1 MSAAES
7 PQKRWY
13 IGEKRI
19 DMRTVSL
26 PGKVKVILSRLEKAG
41 FEAYAVG
48 GCVRDSILGRVPDD
62 WDITTSA
69 KPEQVK
75 EVFGRT
81 VDTGIKH
88 GTVTVLMDHEGF
100 EVTTFRIDGEYSD
113 GRHPDEVAFTASLKE
128 DVRRRDFTINAM
140 AYSDRTGLIDYF
152 GGVQDIHNGLIRA
165 VGDPDRRFTEDA
177 LRIMRAV
184 RFSAQL
190 NYRIE
195 EKTLE
200 AVRRHAPNLAKI
212 SAERIRVELQKLLVS
227 DHPDRLRLLYSTGI
241 TDVIL
246 PEFSLCM
253 KTPQNNPHHCYT
265 VGEHIIHAVEHVRAD
280 PVLRLTMLL
289 HDIMKPA
296 CRTTD
301 EKGIDHFYG
310 HVQKSADQAVLILR
324 RLKYDNRTI
333 HDVKI
338 LVAGHDDSIAPDPYT
353 VRKTIVR
360 VGEDLFPLLLEVKE
374 ADISAQ
380 SDYHI
385 EEKRENLAAVRA
397 VYQGILDRGD
407 CLNLKTMAVHGD
419 DLIRGGVR
427 SGKEIGEILKMMFAD
442 VLRYPE
448 HNDRNYLM
456 SRYHRRISK
465 SAGII
470 KKS

>member
-1 MSAAES
+1 
-7 PQKRWY
+7 
-13 IGEKRI
+13 
-19 DMRTVSL
+19 MRTVSL
-26 PGKVKVILSRLEKAG
+26 PEKVKVILSRLEDAG

-69 KPEQVK
+69 RPDQVK
-75 EVFGRT
+75 AVFGRT

-88 GTVTVLMDHEGF
+88 GTVTVLLGHEGF
-100 EVTTFRIDGEYSD
+100 EVTTFRIDGEYTD

-140 AYSDRTGLIDYF
+140 AYSERTGLIDYF
-152 GGVQDIHNGLIRA
+152 GGIQDIHNALIRA

-190 NYRIE
+190 DYQIE

-200 AVRRHAPNLAKI
+200 AVRRHAPNLYKI

-253 KTPQNNPHHCYT
+253 KTPQNNPHHCYC

-301 EKGIDHFYG
+301 ERGIDHFYG
-310 HVQKSADQAVLILR
+310 HVQKSADQAVVILR

-338 LVAGHDDSIAPDPYT
+338 LVENHDSSIAPDPYT
-353 VRKTIVR
+353 VRKVIVR
-360 VGEDLFPLLLEVKE
+360 VGENLFPLLLEVKE

-380 SDYHI
+380 SDYHLAQ
-385 EEKRENLAAVRA
+385 KRKNLSDVRA
-397 VYQGILDRGD
+397 VYQEILDRGD
-407 CLNLKTMAVHGD
+407 CLSLKTMAVHGD
-419 DLIRGGVR
+419 DLIRAGVR
-427 SGKEIGEILKMMFAD
+427 SGREIGEILKIMFAD
-442 VLRYPE
+442 VLRCPE
-448 HNDRNYLM
+448 HNDRDYLL

-470 KKS
+470 QKSS

>member
-1 MSAAES
+1 
-7 PQKRWY
+7 
-13 IGEKRI
+13 
-19 DMRTVSL
+19 MRDVAVVL
-26 PGKVKVILSRLEKAG
+26 PEKVKTILSRLEKAG

-69 KPEQVK
+69 KPGQVK
-75 EVFGRT
+75 AVFPHT

-88 GTVTVLMDHEGF
+88 GTVTVLLDHEGF
-100 EVTTFRIDGEYSD
+100 EVTTFRVDGQYSD
-113 GRHPDEVAFTASLKE
+113 GRHPDAVAFTASLKE

-140 AYSDRTGLIDYF
+140 AYSDRTGIVDYF
-152 GGVQDIHNGLIRA
+152 GGMQDIRGRLIRA

-190 NYRIE
+190 DYQIE
-195 EKTLE
+195 AQTLE
-200 AVRRHAPNLAKI
+200 AIHHHAPNLARI
-212 SAERIRVELQKLLVS
+212 SAERIRVELEKLLVS

-241 TDVIL
+241 TDVVL

-253 KTPQNNPHHCYT
+253 ETPQNNPHHCCS
-265 VGEHIIHAVEHVRAD
+265 VGEHLIRSVEHVRPD
-280 PVLRLTMLL
+280 RVLRLTMLL

-301 EKGIDHFYG
+301 EKGVDHFYG

-324 RLKYDNRTI
+324 RLKYDNKTI

-338 LVAGHDDSIAPDPYT
+338 LIANHDNSIAPDPYT
-353 VRKTIVR
+353 VRKMIVR
-360 VGEDLFPLLLEVKE
+360 VGENLFPLLLEVRE

-380 SDYHI
+380 SDYHL
-385 EEKRENLAAVRA
+385 EEKKENLSAVRR
-397 VYQGILDRGD
+397 VYQEILDRGD
-407 CLNLKTMAVHGD
+407 CLSLKTMAVHGD
-419 DLIRGGVR
+419 DLIRAGVR
-427 SGKEIGEILKMMFAD
+427 AGSEIGALLTIMFDD

-448 HNDRNYLM
+448 HNDRDYLL
-456 SRYHRRISK
+456 SRYHRRIARD
-465 SAGII
+465 AGII
-470 KKS
+470 EQMSKKPVDGRQ

>member
-1 MSAAES
+1 MGV
-7 PQKRWY
+7 Y
-13 IGEKRI
+13 
-19 DMRTVSL
+19 TVVL
-26 PGKVKVILSRLEKAG
+26 PEKVKIILNRLEQAG

-48 GCVRDSILGRVPDD
+48 GCVRDSILGRTPSD

-69 KPEQVK
+69 RPQQVK
-75 EVFGRT
+75 QVFSRT

-88 GTVTVLMDHEGF
+88 GTVTVLLGRDSF

-113 GRHPDEVAFTASLKE
+113 GRHPDAVAFTSCLKE

-140 AYSDRTGLIDYF
+140 AYSDRTGIVDYF
-152 GGVQDIHNGLIRA
+152 GGIQDIRDRRIRA

-190 NYRIE
+190 DYQIE
-195 EKTLE
+195 PETLE
-200 AVRRHAPNLAKI
+200 AVRRHVPNLKKI
-212 SAERIRVELQKLLVS
+212 SAERIRVELEKLLLS

-241 TDVIL
+241 ADVIL
-246 PEFSLCM
+246 PEFSACM

-265 VGEHIIHAVEHVRAD
+265 VGEHIIHAVEYVRKD
-280 PVLRLTMLL
+280 RVLRLTMLL

-310 HVQKSADQAVLILR
+310 HVKRSADQAVIILR

-338 LVAGHDDSIAPDPYT
+338 LVENHDNSIAPDPYS
-353 VRKTIVR
+353 VRKMIVR
-360 VGEDLFPLLLEVKE
+360 VGEDLFPLLLEVRD

-385 EEKRENLAAVRA
+385 EEKRENLAAVKE
-397 VYQGILDRGD
+397 VYRGILARGD
-407 CLNLKTMAVHGD
+407 CLSLRTMAVHGG
-419 DLIRGGVR
+419 DLLKAGVR
-427 SGKEIGEILKMMFAD
+427 PGAGIGAILQLMFED
-442 VLRYPE
+442 VLRDPQ
-448 HNDRNYLM
+448 HNDRNYLL
-456 SRYHRRISK
+456 SRYHRRIARDAQVPYGK
-465 SAGII
+465 E
-470 KKS
+470 